1 MVGHAAL
8 DRRIGVRVPASQPS
22 QTPIL
27 RFSLSAVCEEGP
39 AKHGIRDSGTPADL
53 ESQATGAPQEHG
65 WRSVLGK
72 ASSDEVEELDRIVS
86 EELERID
93 LDSWR

>member
-1 MVGHAAL
+1 VKTTIELPDTLSRQTKAASALCDESMGLTAAL
-8 DRRIGVRVPASQPS
+8 RAN
-22 QTPIL
+22 
-27 RFSLSAVCEEGP
+27 
-39 AKHGIRDSGTPADL
+39 L

-72 ASSDEVEELDRIVS
+72 ASSEEVEELDRIVS

>member
-1 MVGHAAL
+1 MKTTIELPDTLSRQTKAASALCDESMGFVTAAL
-8 DRRIGVRVPASQPS
+8 RAN
-22 QTPIL
+22 
-27 RFSLSAVCEEGP
+27 
-39 AKHGIRDSGTPADL
+39 L

-72 ASSDEVEELDRIVS
+72 ASSEEVEELDRIVS